1 MIKPMKPIDIIKHEY
16 LQQEH
21 EIVEKYETVDGM
33 YGLGVIELTDKDIDA
48 LKTGKYI
55 YSQDG
60 EYATLLCYSE

>member
-48 LKTGKYI
+48 LKVGKYI